1 MAMVFFHNL
10 AGPIEK
16 RNKKLAK
23 LKPIVI
29 LLMFF
34 MAVCAHAQND
44 ALFEQANQAY
54 NEGKYDKAVENY
66 LGILE
71 KGEHSAALYYNL
83 GNSYYKLNKIAPSI
97 YYYEKA
103 LLLTPNDAEIK
114 NNLTYAQNMTLDAI
128 DTMPEMGL
136 SKFYRDLT
144 EMLSFDQWAYTAVLF
159 MMLFVGL
166 YIAFY
171 YFRYATRKRI
181 AFILSLVSLLFS
193 LATAAFA
200 YLQYEAFKSD
210 RPAIVFSSEVEIKAE
225 PNDRSQGVFTLHE
238 GAKVNVLED
247 LDEYHKISIA
257 DGKTGWIPK
266 ESIKLLKDF

>member
-1 MAMVFFHNL
+1 M
-10 AGPIEK
+10 
-16 RNKKLAK
+16 
-23 LKPIVI
+23 KPII
-29 LLMFF
+29 MLFMFF

-44 ALFEQANQAY
+44 VLFEQANQAY
-54 NEGKYDKAVENY
+54 NEGNYDKAVGDY
-66 LGILE
+66 LDILG

-114 NNLTYAQNMTLDAI
+114 NNLAYAQNMTLDAI
-128 DTMPEMGL
+128 EPMPEMGF
-136 SKFYRDLT
+136 STFYRNLT
-144 EMLSFDQWAYTAVLF
+144 GMLSFDQWAYTAVLF

-181 AFILSLVSLLFS
+181 AFILSMLSLLLS
-193 LATAAFA
+193 MATTAFA
-200 YLQYEAFKSD
+200 YLQYEAFQND
-210 RPAIVFSSEVEIKAE
+210 RPAIVFSSEVEIKSE
-225 PNDRSQGVFTLHE
+225 PNNRSQGVFMLHE

-247 LDEYHKISIA
+247 LDDYHKISIA
-257 DGKTGWIPK
+257 DGKTGWVPK